1 MRNAVQ
7 VYRDNGITD
16 TGKITGAMKQGLK
29 PQEGA
34 YAIKLAEMI
43 GRSGW
48 NNPKTREDFEK
59 RYKNNMPA
67 GADADKIWRSI
78 ESLL

>member
-1 MRNAVQ
+1 MQ
-7 VYRDNGITD
+7 TYRDNGITD
-16 TGKITGAMKQGLK
+16 TSKIKSAMKEGLS

-34 YAIKLAEMI
+34 YAIKLAGRI

-59 RYKNNMPA
+59 RYKSAIP
-67 GADADKIWRSI
+67 GASGDKIWKSI